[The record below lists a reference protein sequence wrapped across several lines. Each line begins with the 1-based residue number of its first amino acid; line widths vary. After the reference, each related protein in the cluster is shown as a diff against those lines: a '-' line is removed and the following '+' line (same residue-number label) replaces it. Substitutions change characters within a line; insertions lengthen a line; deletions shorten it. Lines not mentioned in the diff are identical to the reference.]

1 MKSINMKNINMK
13 ITIIMNIFTNM
24 WREKNIQ
31 PMSINSM
38 SIRRVK
44 YTNILIFISMSQI
57 MMLLRHNKMWK
68 FINTPMKM

>member
-44 YTNILIFISMSQI
+44 YTNTLIFISMS
-57 MMLLRHNKMWK
+57 
-68 FINTPMKM
+68 